1 MFCNLYYN
9 YIYIYKHKLKQMDIF
24 NNKTQIFNDLEE
36 LSQLANKI
44 DKQNEHLINYINK

>member
-1 MFCNLYYN
+1 MFCNMYYN

-24 NNKTQIFNDLEE
+24 NKTQIFNDLEE

-44 DKQNEHLINYINK
+44 DKQNEQLINYKNK